1 MTDFATKGK
10 ILITCAK
17 AMPQWLALEL
27 KELGFPVTRELEAAV
42 ETTGSLADCMLLNI
56 SLRTAHRVLFLVRE
70 FPAANADAIYRHVS
84 ATHWE
89 DYVPSDGYI
98 CINSAV
104 SNETINDPRFA
115 TLKCKDAIV
124 DRIRSVHGRRP
135 DSGSE
140 QTDTVV
146 FLYWHDTDA
155 KIYLDTS
162 GEPLSRRGYRKIPLR
177 APMQETLAAGV
188 VLATGWN
195 GDGNLINPMCGSG
208 TIAIEA
214 ALIAQKRL
222 PGLLRTN
229 FGFEHILG
237 FDPGAWKKLRT
248 NSREKRKSDING
260 RIIATDIDPN
270 AVEASKKNAKTAGVD
285 TLIEFAVCDY
295 TATEIPDGGGAVI
308 LNPEYGER
316 LAENEDLTKFYFG
329 IGDFFKQKCQ
339 GYRGYV
345 FTGNLELAKRIGLRS
360 SRRIPFFNSR
370 IECRLLE
377 FELYSGSKRQ
387 KFNKGTETGPGE
399 EKSQ

>member
-1 MTDFATKGK
+1 MTDFSTKGN
-10 ILITCAK
+10 ILVTCAK
-17 AMPQWLALEL
+17 AMPPWLALEL
-27 KELGFPVTRELEAAV
+27 KDAGFPVTRELEAAV
-42 ETTGSLADCMLLNI
+42 ETTGTLSDCMILNL
-56 SLRTAHRVLFLVRE
+56 SLRTAHRVLFLVKE
-70 FPAANADAIYRHVS
+70 FPASNADDIYRQVS
-84 ATHWE
+84 GIHWE
-89 DYVPSDGYI
+89 DYVPADGYL

-104 SNETINDPRFA
+104 SNETINDPRFP

-140 QTDTVV
+140 QTGTVV
-146 FLYWHDTDA
+146 FLYWHDTNA

-162 GEPLSRRGYRKIPLR
+162 GEPLSRRGYRKIPLK

-188 VLATGWN
+188 VLATGWR
-195 GDGNLINPMCGSG
+195 GDGNLVNPMCGSG

-229 FGFEHILG
+229 FGFEHIIG

-248 NSREKRKSDING
+248 NSREKPKSAING
-260 RIIATDIDPN
+260 RIIASDIDPK
-270 AVEASKKNAKTAGVD
+270 AVDAAKKNAMTAGVD
-285 TLIEFAVCDY
+285 SLIEFSVCDF
-295 TATEIPDGGGAVI
+295 TATEIPAGGGAVI

-329 IGDFFKQKCQ
+329 IGDFLKQKCQ

-345 FTGNLELAKRIGLRS
+345 FTGNLELAKRVGLRS
-360 SRRIPFFNSR
+360 SRRIPFYNSR

-377 FELYSGSKRQ
+377 FELYSGSKRA
-387 KFNKGTETGPGE
+387 KFNTGNPAGE
-399 EKSQ
+399 GSQ